1 MKLDVLKQLTKELP
15 PLEGKELEA
24 WLRDAM
30 QRLGYDP
37 KTIYQEI
44 EMSSRFVETH
54 RDVTYSNDT
63 LQLHSHAFYE
73 IVYSCNDCGAEY
85 FVGSERYRLGS
96 GDIIFIPP
104 GVSHRALLPDTL
116 DEPYLRYIIWMSQE
130 FIEYYCRL
138 FSYPLAEKFSAPN
151 MLRTK
156 NTKWEHLGA
165 LFQYGVRE
173 AEEGEDG
180 CEAVV
185 LGNTL
190 QLLAQIKRA
199 VDAEMAEQPQAEKTE
214 LLDRLAEYIERHY
227 TETIT
232 IGDLSRRFY
241 VSKSTISHLFQQKLG
256 VSRYRYVTQR
266 RLIAAKSL
274 VEEGVRLEEVAMRI
288 GFQDY
293 TAFFRAFKGA
303 YGISPRQ
310 YRVMHGIGD

>member
-15 PLEGKELEA
+15 PLEGKALEA

-30 QRLGYDP
+30 RRMGYDP
-37 KTIYQEI
+37 DTIYQEM
-44 EMSSRFVETH
+44 EMSSRYVDTH
-54 RDVTYSNDT
+54 RDVTYSNEP

-85 FVGSERYRLGS
+85 FVGSERYRLVS

-104 GVSHRALLPDTL
+104 GVSHRAMLPESM
-116 DEPYLRYIIWMSQE
+116 DEPYLRYIIWLSQE
-130 FIEYYCRL
+130 FMEQYSDL
-138 FSYPLAEKFSAPN
+138 FPHPLSQKQQTPS

-156 NTKWEHLGA
+156 NTRWEHLGA
-165 LFQYGVRE
+165 LFQYGVCE

-180 CEAVV
+180 WEAIV
-185 LGNTL
+185 LGNTM

-199 VDAEMAEQPQAEKTE
+199 VNAEAAEAPQAEKTE

-256 VSRYRYVTQR
+256 VSLYRYVTQR

-274 VEEGVRLEEVAMRI
+274 IEEGIRLEEVAMRI

-293 TAFFRAFKGA
+293 TAFFRAFKRA

-310 YRVMHGIGD
+310 YRVMQGVEE